1 MRRTLWLI
9 CILGMACLSW
19 AQSDQASW
27 ANLSALHAG
36 QKIQIVE
43 MNSKKHSG
51 TFVSVSDT
59 AISCQDGTGDR
70 TFQKQDVQSVK
81 LMKNNRR
88 LRNTLV
94 GSLVGAGAGA
104 GIGAAT
110 YHPKSCPPN
119 AFLCLNGIGGRGVPT
134 AIGAVIGLAG
144 GAIVGAVLP
153 AHRTIYRVNSH

>member
-9 CILGMACLSW
+9 CILGMACASW
-19 AQSDQASW
+19 GQSDQASW

-36 QKIQIVE
+36 QKIQIVDTKA
-43 MNSKKHSG
+43 KKHSG
-51 TFVSVSDT
+51 SFVSVSDT
-59 AISCQDGTGDR
+59 EISYQAGAGEQTV
-70 TFQKQDVQSVK
+70 QKSDVRSLK
-81 LMKNNRR
+81 LMENKYR
-88 LRNTLV
+88 LRNALI
-94 GSLVGAGAGA
+94 GGLVGAGAGA

-119 AFLCLNGIGGRGVPT
+119 AFVCLNGIGGRGVPT

-153 AHRTIYRVNSH
+153 AHRTIYRVDSQ